1 MEVEKATIS
10 DAEEIL
16 SLQKLAYRSEAEIYN
31 DFNIPPLVQTLE
43 EIKKDFGIQFLLKAV
58 MDEKIIASVRA
69 HTKEGTCYIG
79 RLIVHPDFQNQGI
92 GTKLMYE
99 IEKIFSTCQ
108 RFELFTGARSERNL
122 YLYQKLG
129 YKIFK
134 TARITDQT
142 TIVYLEKK
150 IDPLRF
156 PSPQGGE
163 G

>member
-1 MEVEKATIS
+1 MEVEKATLS

-16 SLQKLAYRSEAEIYN
+16 SLQKLAYQSEAEIYN

-58 MDEKIIASVRA
+58 MDEKIIGSVRA

-92 GTKLMYE
+92 GKKLMVE

-134 TARITDQT
+134 TAKITDQT

-156 PSPQGGE
+156 PSSQGGE

>member
-1 MEVEKATIS
+1 MEVEKATLS

-16 SLQKLAYRSEAEIYN
+16 SLQKLAYQSEAEIYN

-69 HTKEGTCYIG
+69 YTKEGTCYIG

-92 GTKLMYE
+92 GTKLMVE

-134 TARITDQT
+134 TAKITDQT
-142 TIVYLEKK
+142 TIVYLERR
-150 IDPLRF
+150 P
-156 PSPQGGE
+156 
-163 G
+163 

>member
-1 MEVEKATIS
+1 MEVEKATLS

-16 SLQKLAYRSEAEIYN
+16 SLQKLAYQSEAEIYN

-58 MDEKIIASVRA
+58 MDEKIIGSVRA

-92 GTKLMYE
+92 GTKLMVE

-134 TARITDQT
+134 TAKITDQT
-142 TIVYLEKK
+142 TIVYLERR
-150 IDPLRF
+150 P
-156 PSPQGGE
+156 
-163 G
+163 

>member
-16 SLQKLAYRSEAEIYN
+16 SLQKLAYQSEAEIYN

-43 EIKKDFGIQFLLKAV
+43 EIKKDFGIQFLLKAA

-79 RLIVHPDFQNQGI
+79 RLIVHPDFQNWGI

-134 TARITDQT
+134 TAKITDQT

>member
-1 MEVEKATIS
+1 MEVEKATLS

-16 SLQKLAYRSEAEIYN
+16 SLQKLAYQSEAEIYN

-58 MDEKIIASVRA
+58 MDEKIIGSVRA

-92 GTKLMYE
+92 GTKLMVE

-134 TARITDQT
+134 TAKITDQT

-156 PSPQGGE
+156 PSP
-163 G
+163 